1 MKGISKTSKKIVDK
15 YRGKEDMLIQVLLD
29 LQNSI
34 GWLPEEALDEVSK
47 RLEVPITQVYQAASF
62 YKAFSFAPKG
72 RHTIKV
78 CLGTACQ
85 IRGGPTIMDRVQE
98 VLKIKEGETTPDMRF
113 TLERVNCLGC
123 CALGP
128 VMVVDQDYHGG
139 LTTAK
144 VKKVLDSYD

>member
-1 MKGISKTSKKIVDK
+1 M
-15 YRGKEDMLIQVLLD
+15 
-29 LQNSI
+29 
-34 GWLPEEALDEVSK
+34 
-47 RLEVPITQVYQAASF
+47 
-62 YKAFSFAPKG
+62 
-72 RHTIKV
+72 
-78 CLGTACQ
+78 
-85 IRGGPTIMDRVQE
+85 IMDRVQE

-139 LTTAK
+139 LTTTK